1 MALRGDVLAVN
12 TVVVNTAVVPLVRLT
27 CSGVFKVG
35 RVVGGWLGV
44 AVGLVEAFEDDAE
57 LTSGVPWLHGAL
69 NGEAS
74 ALEEHHRVAVVVSAH
89 KGKSDVWLRQ
99 DVYRH
104 RAREGGG
111 GSES

>member
-1 MALRGDVLAVN
+1 MHTTSIAEEESHDSILPQSSSADSEPSQSEKKYH
-12 TVVVNTAVVPLVRLT
+12 T
-27 CSGVFKVG
+27 
-35 RVVGGWLGV
+35 GWLGV

-57 LTSGVPWLHGAL
+57 PASGVLWLHRAP

-74 ALEEHHRVAVVVSAH
+74 AFEEHHRVAVVVSAH

-104 RAREGGG
+104 RAREDGG
-111 GSES
+111 GSEN